1 MSQALTR
8 VRPSA
13 SATTAIS
20 WMKQMFPVKADR
32 PYYDIALLA
41 PTPAV
46 VPTFTYDTDADEI
59 LEEGAKATRQPWVD
73 VYNDENQRHAHSTP
87 LPQRLWMF
95 GDTEDDDDDQTAQMH
110 WMQEEQTLMRI
121 KESSQMLLEPVL
133 SVARSSS
140 AQAQRRIRSQPE
152 LKFSVVTPRIRRDIS
167 NSETQS
173 RLIGSRHKS

>member
-8 VRPSA
+8 VRPST

-46 VPTFTYDTDADEI
+46 VPTFTYDTDAEEI
-59 LEEGAKATRQPWVD
+59 LERGAKATRQLWVD

-87 LPQRLWMF
+87 LPQRL
-95 GDTEDDDDDQTAQMH
+95 
-110 WMQEEQTLMRI
+110 
-121 KESSQMLLEPVL
+121 
-133 SVARSSS
+133 
-140 AQAQRRIRSQPE
+140 
-152 LKFSVVTPRIRRDIS
+152 
-167 NSETQS
+167 
-173 RLIGSRHKS
+173 